1 MILLLIAFLTLPD
14 ASDTLTLDR
23 AYNLAQERFPLENE
37 IVMRQDI
44 RDLNNRNLDAEWLP
58 DLSLSG
64 MAQYQSDVTEIDIEL
79 PSVPDGPDIPSQP
92 KDRYQVALEL
102 EQRIYD
108 GGRTRR
114 RKELE
119 QSSTNRAVQEV
130 RVQQHEL
137 KERINEAWF
146 AVTALRAQQKTLKV
160 SENDLEQRLQEL
172 DSQIGHGAVPETAR
186 DAIRA
191 EQLRLTQEKR
201 SLAARER
208 AAIGILSGL
217 LDTELPE
224 DIYLK
229 LPEVP
234 ERLAE
239 PQFSSR
245 PETALFESLRGE
257 LSQQESMVTASN
269 RPTIAAFGQAA
280 YGRPGLDIFEEDFQ
294 PWYVV
299 GVRAGWS
306 LWNWGSDDR
315 ERQILRLRRRIVDN
329 EEEIFRRNMQ
339 MAVQNDL
346 EQIAELRQT
355 IREDEEII
363 ALHKNIV
370 TDAASRLENGTI
382 TASEYI
388 RELNNRR
395 RAEINRELHRIELV
409 KSWQNYKTMSGR

>member
-14 ASDTLTLDR
+14 ASDTLTFDQ

-37 IVMRQDI
+37 IVMRKDI
-44 RDLNNRNLDAEWLP
+44 RDLNIRNLDAEWLP

-130 RVQQHEL
+130 RVKQHEL

-160 SENDLEQRLQEL
+160 SKNDLEQRLQEL
-172 DSQIGHGAVPETAR
+172 DSQIGHGATPETAR

-208 AAIGILSGL
+208 AAIGILSEL

-224 DIYLK
+224 DIFLK

-234 ERLAE
+234 EHLAE

-245 PETALFESLRGE
+245 PETALFESLRDE